1 MSARSRTL
9 RPFIGQQIIT
19 TYRANLITSCLLLF
33 SCRCLTLILF
43 HRGPNLDMSMG
54 AISLPRRLLFLLY
67 VSPFLFPF
75 TYSGRDIPYLP
86 ILSPPSFLL
95 LLLLLLYLPSSPPA
109 RRLEKGCKLLQQV
122 RPEVQNYAQYCLCKV
137 CPSDAC
143 GGENN
148 GVALTGFFSYG
159 GDCPIE
165 LAPMSYYNTILLSSL
180 SYW

>member
-19 TYRANLITSCLLLF
+19 TYSANLITSCLLLF

-43 HRGPNLDMSMG
+43 QRRPNLDMSMG

-67 VSPFLFPF
+67 VSPLSLSIYLFRPWH
-75 TYSGRDIPYLP
+75 S
-86 ILSPPSFLL
+86 
-95 LLLLLLYLPSSPPA
+95 LPSHSLRSIFSSSSSSLSSLLPPPT
-109 RRLEKGCKLLQQV
+109 RRLEKDCKLLQQV
-122 RPEVQNYAQYCLCKV
+122 RPEIQNYAQYCLCKV